1 VSGSSPV
8 SLTVPSLEVAMN
20 VAVERSVAEWVD
32 PVGDLLPQP
41 GST

>member
-1 VSGSSPV
+1 MSGPSPV
-8 SLTVPSLEVAMN
+8 TLASPSLEVAMG

-32 PVGDLLPQP
+32 PVGDLPPRP